1 MATWADAER
10 LALTLPGAALGEAHE
25 GSAAVLAGPKQ
36 FARLRWD
43 GPVDHGREVL
53 QVWLPDQSLV
63 PAYVAD
69 DPDQRWGAPG
79 YSRYV
84 LMVRLSSLDETALRE
99 LLVESWAARAP
110 ARLVKANAD
119 LR

>member
-1 MATWADAER
+1 MATWIDVER
-10 LALTLPGAALGEAHE
+10 VGLTLPGSVLGEAHE
-25 GSAAVLAGPKQ
+25 GSAAVLVGAKQ

-43 GPVDHGREVL
+43 DHRAEVL
-53 QVWLPDQSLV
+53 QVW
-63 PAYVAD
+63 VAD
-69 DPDQRWGAPG
+69 PALVDAVVAEDPAHRWGARG

-84 LMVRLSSLDETALRE
+84 VMVRLSSLEPATLRE

-110 ARLVKANAD
+110 VKLRKAHAD